1 MTGDSSSS
9 AFAGGGQRFAARL
22 SNLPLARRFLGRED
36 LQLALRID
44 ARSDQYIVVLLT
56 DDGRGVLMK

>member
-1 MTGDSSSS
+1 
-9 AFAGGGQRFAARL
+9 
-22 SNLPLARRFLGRED
+22 LGRED